1 MTCYH
6 YRREHSPH
14 ILFLFLRFVDFALL
28 LLMRLFLEPTML
40 RKSTFLV
47 TALVTLA
54 VPMTAQQ
61 EPARKPL
68 YTTSSISSNG
78 SGSGMVTAGNGM
90 NFFFWGDWGQNV
102 PANESES
109 GVGYEEKKVA
119 TQVEAFAAMM
129 KPAFFCLLGDNF
141 YEIGVQNTTDPLWQ
155 KYYRALYTAPDTYVP
170 WYPTLGNHDYYSG
183 PSPQAEIDYYKERKD
198 NRWTMP
204 DYQYTRT
211 WNIPGSSKTMQIV
224 FINTPA
230 ICPEAESGV
239 GKINW
244 PTDPV
249 QQAFIWQPTLQWV
262 ENTLAAS
269 TADLLI
275 VSGHYHV
282 YTNTAGDSLKPEGLC
297 LQQKLVPLMKKYQV
311 AAYMNGHEHNF
322 EHHFI
327 GGIHYL
333 TVGHGCD
340 QNDPLAPGTPPGLIF
355 NQTIGGFGM
364 MYVAPSSQMNFTYV
378 DENGEFIHQYTISN
392 PRDNALRRRALRGPV

>member
-1 MTCYH
+1 MFFT
-6 YRREHSPH
+6 STI
-14 ILFLFLRFVDFALL
+14 ILTTLVSCAAQASTNS
-28 LLMRLFLEPTML
+28 EPD
-40 RKSTFLV
+40 
-47 TALVTLA
+47 
-54 VPMTAQQ
+54 
-61 EPARKPL
+61 RKPM
-68 YTTSSISSNG
+68 YGTVGTSTYAGSSASSSSMIS
-78 SGSGMVTAGNGM
+78 AGDGLD
-90 NFFFWGDWGQNV
+90 FFFWGDWGQNV

-109 GVGYEEKKVA
+109 GVAYEEKKVA
-119 TQVEAFAAMM
+119 TQMQIYAAKV
-129 KPAFFCLLGDNF
+129 KPSFFCPLGDNF
-141 YEIGVQNTTDPLWQ
+141 YEVGVQNTTDPLWQ
-155 KYYRALYTAPDTYVP
+155 KYYRALFTAPDTYVP
-170 WYPTLGNHDYYSG
+170 WYPILGNHDYYSG
-183 PSPQAEIDYYKERKD
+183 PSPQAEIDYYKQRKD
-198 NRWTMP
+198 NRWTFP

-230 ICPEAESGV
+230 ICPNAESGP
-239 GKINW
+239 GAINW

-269 TADLLI
+269 TADLL
-275 VSGHYHV
+275 VVAGHYHV
-282 YTNTAGDSLKPEGLC
+282 YTNTAGDSMKPEGLC
-297 LQQKLVPLMKKYQV
+297 LQEKLVPLLRKYQV

-364 MYVAPSSQMNFTYV
+364 MHVSPSSSMNFTYV

-392 PRDNALRRRALRGPV
+392 PRDNALRRRMLRGPV